1 MSRKKSRNVA
11 IETPARGRWPLP
23 EGTEAH
29 RAKRALGIIALP
41 PVGRS
46 LAILLAHR
54 CSLIIDEDWAPWSA
68 VNAAPPLAIG
78 GKAWELRI

>member
-1 MSRKKSRNVA
+1 
-11 IETPARGRWPLP
+11 
-23 EGTEAH
+23 
-29 RAKRALGIIALP
+29 LGIIALP

-68 VNAAPPLAIG
+68 MNAAPPIAIG
-78 GKAWELRI
+78 GKAWELKI